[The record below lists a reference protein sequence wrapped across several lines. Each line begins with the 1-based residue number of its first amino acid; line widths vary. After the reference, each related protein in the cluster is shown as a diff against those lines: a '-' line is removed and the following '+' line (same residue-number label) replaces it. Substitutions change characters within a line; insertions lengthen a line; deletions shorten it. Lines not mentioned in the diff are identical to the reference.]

1 MEIGWIW
8 VKGLGTNDDL
18 ASASRLLIQQV
29 WTEYTCRY
37 PCYIMNSD
45 CLLLNYQISLWQCTA
60 FLPLFTWLSVLCDNY
75 WSILSRYRHTSIIA
89 RCTTRRMKI
98 FIIQKNYTKI
108 AETLKVPLTQF
119 LFLAILEVY
128 IFSSITVQT
137 TMIFI
142 K

>member
-1 MEIGWIW
+1 
-8 VKGLGTNDDL
+8 
-18 ASASRLLIQQV
+18 
-29 WTEYTCRY
+29 
-37 PCYIMNSD
+37 
-45 CLLLNYQISLWQCTA
+45 
-60 FLPLFTWLSVLCDNY
+60 
-75 WSILSRYRHTSIIA
+75 
-89 RCTTRRMKI
+89 MKI